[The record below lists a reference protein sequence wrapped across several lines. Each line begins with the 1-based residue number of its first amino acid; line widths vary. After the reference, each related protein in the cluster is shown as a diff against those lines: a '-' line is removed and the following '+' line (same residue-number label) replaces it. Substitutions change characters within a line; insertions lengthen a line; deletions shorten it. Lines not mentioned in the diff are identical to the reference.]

1 MIKEALVAKV
11 LRAAKGV
18 VSKGARRANEARR
31 QPLKTLG
38 RPHATGARKLSISGE
53 DMAKYLKNKKSPI
66 KPHEVAQLS
75 SRGPLKPV
83 RQHIERLSQ
92 KDLTKR
98 RTPASAILSRIKI
111 KSAKERQT
119 DMINYL
125 ADRRARNAIPPDK
138 FKKGYSQKIL

>member
-1 MIKEALVAKV
+1 MNFEFTKTAELMIKEALVAKV

-18 VSKGARRANEARR
+18 VSKRARRANEA
-31 QPLKTLG
+31 
-38 RPHATGARKLSISGE
+38 HARWVKES
-53 DMAKYLKNKKSPI
+53 
-66 KPHEVAQLS
+66 
-75 SRGPLKPV
+75 V
-83 RQHIERLSQ
+83 RQGLSQ